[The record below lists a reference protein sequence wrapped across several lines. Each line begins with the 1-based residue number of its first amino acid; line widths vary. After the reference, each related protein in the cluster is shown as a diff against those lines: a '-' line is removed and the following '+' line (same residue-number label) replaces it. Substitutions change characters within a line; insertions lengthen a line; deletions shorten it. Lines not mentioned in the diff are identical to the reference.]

1 MQQTI
6 RHHWIMIL
14 FAFVGLTSCEHEID
28 FDYPTAEPMVVFEG
42 QVSNEDVSVRISHTR
57 PMADST
63 KNHYIGNAQVWV
75 ASDDGQEELLT
86 YDEHEHCYKS
96 PTGMRGVPGH
106 TYKMRATVDGHHY
119 EATSTMPPKAK
130 VDTAY
135 FRYIEALSMRV
146 YMVCVKGLDPYPDE
160 RNYYLYRLMR
170 GDEVFRWSQR
180 SGRSNIDGVF
190 EYDIICSSDDDME
203 KEVDD
208 DGKIPLRDGDT
219 LEVIIMTID
228 RPAWLYFQSLSM
240 SNRTTDNPLTN
251 IQGGAQGVFMATAIT
266 RYESIVF
273 DKEKLLKEKK

>member
-1 MQQTI
+1 MALI
-6 RHHWIMIL
+6 
-14 FAFVGLTSCEHEID
+14 GLTSCEHEID
-28 FDYPTAEPMVVFEG
+28 FDYPTADPMVIFEG
-42 QVSNEDVSVRISHTR
+42 QVSNEDVFVRISQTR

-75 ASDDGQEELLT
+75 TSDDGQEELLV
-86 YDEHEHCYKS
+86 YDGHEQCYKS
-96 PTGMRGVPGH
+96 PTGMTGAPGH
-106 TYKMRATVDGHHY
+106 TYQMKATVDGHHY
-119 EATSTMPPKAK
+119 EATATMPPKAQ

-180 SGRSNIDGVF
+180 SGRSNTDGIF
-190 EYDIICSSDDDME
+190 EYDIICSSEDDME
-203 KEVDD
+203 KEADD
-208 DGKIPLRDGDT
+208 NGKKPLRDGDI
-219 LEVIIMTID
+219 LEAIIMTLD

-251 IQGGAQGVFMATAIT
+251 IKGGAQGVFMATAIT
-266 RYESIVF
+266 RYEAIVF
-273 DKEKLLKEKK
+273 DKEKLLSEKK